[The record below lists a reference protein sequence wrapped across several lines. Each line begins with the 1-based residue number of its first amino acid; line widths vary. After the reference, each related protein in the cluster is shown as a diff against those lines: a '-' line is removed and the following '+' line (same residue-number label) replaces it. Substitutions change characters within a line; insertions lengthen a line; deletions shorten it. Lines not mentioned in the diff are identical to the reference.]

1 MKDLFPG
8 YYSPSDEEFS
18 ELWQKCTFIFDT
30 NVLLD
35 FYEYNDETREDFF
48 EVLEAIKDRL
58 WIPHQVA
65 LEYQRNRINRIK
77 KAESN
82 FNSAEENLNEI
93 IQNIIKAFKYVPSE
107 LVEDMIKD
115 VEKVFNSFHEN
126 LIPLKENAVK
136 VDGADYIRE
145 KITDLFTGKIGE
157 LPASQDEL
165 DLIYLEGERRYK
177 NCQPPGFKDKG
188 KDKSQNK
195 DNTKDKDNPY
205 THKGL
210 LFKREYGDLIL
221 WKQILKQVESNS
233 LSHIIFIT
241 GDNKEDWWRIEHGK
255 TIGGPHP
262 ELTQEIVD
270 AGASMFYMYRPER
283 FLEFAKKYLQQEI
296 KEKSIQQVEEV
307 SVSNSLSE
315 PELHDTFSR
324 QLSAIDGYGLK
335 DIERLVAAANNPVS
349 NIERLVAAANNPVS
363 SIADFAKQLSVTEAM
378 RLTNIDKYGFINNI
392 AIASMRAEQDRFTA
406 SVNQTI
412 ESHNRFIEQMKKQVA
427 IPKQLIPNAN
437 QEIDIESS
445 REVESSED

>member
-18 ELWQKCTFIFDT
+18 ELWQNCIFIFDT

-48 EVLEAIKDRL
+48 ELLEAIKDRL

-82 FNSAEENLNEI
+82 FDGAEENLNEI
-93 IQNIIKAFKYVPSE
+93 IRNIIKAFKYVPSE

-115 VEKVFNSFHEN
+115 VEKVFNSFKDN
-126 LIPLKENAVK
+126 LIPLKENVVK
-136 VDGADYIRE
+136 IDGADYIRD
-145 KITDLFTGKIGE
+145 KITDLFQEKIGE
-157 LPASQDEL
+157 SPTNQEEL
-165 DLIYLEGERRYK
+165 EQIYVEGEQRYK
-177 NCQPPGFKDKG
+177 ICRPPGFKDKG
-188 KDKSQNK
+188 KDKEK
-195 DNTKDKDNPY
+195 PY
-205 THKGL
+205 IYKGL
-210 LFKREYGDLIL
+210 VFKREYGDLIV

-241 GDNKEDWWRIEHGK
+241 GDTKDDWWRTEDGK

-324 QLSAIDGYGLK
+324 QLSAIDGYGLR
-335 DIERLVAAANNPVS
+335 DIEGLVAAANNPVS

-427 IPKQLIPNAN
+427 IPKQLIPYAN

>member
-18 ELWQKCTFIFDT
+18 ELWQNCIFIFDT

-65 LEYQRNRINRIK
+65 LEYQENRINRIRR
-77 KAESN
+77 AESN
-82 FNSAEENLNEI
+82 FDSAEKKLNEI
-93 IQNIIKAFKYVPSE
+93 IQDIIETFKYVPSE

-115 VEKVFNSFHEN
+115 IKKVFDSFKED
-126 LIPLKENAVK
+126 LIPLKENTVK
-136 VDGADYIRE
+136 IDGSDYIRD
-145 KITDLFTGKIGE
+145 KITELFQEKIGE
-157 LPASQDEL
+157 SPTNQKEL
-165 DLIYLEGERRYK
+165 DQIYVVGEERYK
-177 NCQPPGFKDKG
+177 ICRPPGFKDKNN
-188 KDKSQNK
+188 KDKEK
-195 DNTKDKDNPY
+195 PY
-205 THKGL
+205 IYKGL

-221 WKQILKQVESNS
+221 WKQILKQVKSES
-233 LSHIIFIT
+233 LSHVIFIT

-262 ELTQEIVD
+262 ELTEEIVD
-270 AGASMFYMYRPER
+270 AGASMFYMYRPEG
-283 FLEFAKKYLQQEI
+283 FLAFAKKYLQQEI

-315 PELHDTFSR
+315 PELRGNFST
-324 QLSAIDGYGLK
+324 QLSAIDGS
-335 DIERLVAAANNPVS
+335 RLS
-349 NIERLVAAANNPVS
+349 NIERLIAANNPLSNIERLGLAANNPVS
-363 SIADFAKQLSVTEAM
+363 SIADFAKQLSATEAR
-378 RLTNIDKYGFINNI
+378 RLTNIDKYGLKNNI
-392 AIASMRAEQDRFTA
+392 AIAGLMSEQNRFMA

-412 ESHNRFIEQMKKQVA
+412 ENHNRVWEQIEKQLA
-427 IPKQLIPNAN
+427 IPKQSIPYVN

-445 REVESSED
+445 QEIESSEN

>member
-1 MKDLFPG
+1 
-8 YYSPSDEEFS
+8 
-18 ELWQKCTFIFDT
+18 
-30 NVLLD
+30 
-35 FYEYNDETREDFF
+35 
-48 EVLEAIKDRL
+48 L

-82 FNSAEENLNEI
+82 FDSAEENLNEI
-93 IQNIIKAFKYVPSE
+93 IRNIIKAFKYVPSE

-115 VEKVFNSFHEN
+115 VEKVFNSFKDN
-126 LIPLKENAVK
+126 LIPLKENVVK
-136 VDGADYIRE
+136 IDGADYIRD
-145 KITDLFTGKIGE
+145 KITDLFQEKIDESPTNQEE
-157 LPASQDEL
+157 LEQ
-165 DLIYLEGERRYK
+165 IYVEGEQRYK
-177 NCQPPGFKDKG
+177 ICRPPGFKDKG
-188 KDKSQNK
+188 KDKEK
-195 DNTKDKDNPY
+195 PY
-205 THKGL
+205 IYKGL
-210 LFKREYGDLIL
+210 VFKREYGDLIV

-241 GDNKEDWWRIEHGK
+241 GDTKDDWWRTEDGK

-324 QLSAIDGYGLK
+324 QLSAIDGYGLR
-335 DIERLVAAANNPVS
+335 DIEGLVAAANNPVS

-427 IPKQLIPNAN
+427 IPKQLIPYAN

>member
-8 YYSPSDEEFS
+8 YYSPSEEEFS

-35 FYEYNDETREDFF
+35 FYEYNNETREDYFK
-48 EVLEAIKDRL
+48 VLEAIKDRL

-65 LEYQRNRINRIK
+65 LEYQENRINRIRR
-77 KAESN
+77 AESN
-82 FNSAEENLNEI
+82 FDSAEKKINEI
-93 IQNIIKAFKYVPSE
+93 IQDIIKTFKYVPSE

-115 VEKVFNSFHEN
+115 IKKVFDSFKKN

-136 VDGADYIRE
+136 IDGADYLRDKITNLFQE
-145 KITDLFTGKIGE
+145 KIGKPPTNQEDLE
-157 LPASQDEL
+157 Q
-165 DLIYLEGERRYK
+165 IYVEGEQRYK
-177 NCQPPGFKDKG
+177 ICRPPGFKDKG
-188 KDKSQNK
+188 KDK
-195 DNTKDKDNPY
+195 DKDKPY
-205 THKGL
+205 IYKGL
-210 LFKREYGDLIL
+210 VFKREYGDLII

-241 GDNKEDWWRIEHGK
+241 GDTKDDWWRKEDGK

-296 KEKSIQQVEEV
+296 KEESIQQVEEV

-315 PELHDTFSR
+315 PELRGNFST
-324 QLSAIDGYGLK
+324 QLSVIDMDRLR
-335 DIERLVAAANNPVS
+335 DIERLIDVTPVI
-349 NIERLVAAANNPVS
+349 NIERLGLAANNRVIG
-363 SIADFAKQLSVTEAM
+363 IADFAKQLSATEAR
-378 RLTNIDKYGFINNI
+378 RLTNLDKYGLRNNI
-392 AIASMRAEQDRFTA
+392 AIAGLMSEQNRFMA

-412 ESHNRFIEQMKKQVA
+412 ENHNRVWEQIEKQLA
-427 IPKQLIPNAN
+427 IPKQSIPYVN
-437 QEIDIESS
+437 QGRDIESS
-445 REVESSED
+445 QKVESSED